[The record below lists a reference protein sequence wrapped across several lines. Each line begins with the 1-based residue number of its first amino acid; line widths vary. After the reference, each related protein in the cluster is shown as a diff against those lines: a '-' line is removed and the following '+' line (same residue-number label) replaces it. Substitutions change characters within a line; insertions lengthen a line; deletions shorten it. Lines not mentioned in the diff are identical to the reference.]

1 MAGRRDD
8 PNDEFA
14 VLSDH
19 ERRLRRLERSPQIGF
34 TSIDEGSLRVAS
46 ADGLIVE
53 GSARVS
59 GVLLV
64 TGTENVDGTLSI
76 SGHLIVSGDMNVTGP
91 TVISGTFQVDGETTI
106 NGHTV
111 VNGNMD
117 VNGQTVFNGDMDVNG
132 ALDLSGTL
140 TVTGGGKIQA
150 GVVVIDG
157 TSGGRIAAPGATLSL
172 VATEITTT
180 GGFRATN
187 NALVEGNLTVLG
199 NTILTLNT
207 TSNPANV
214 YYDEASGQLRYNP

>member
-1 MAGRRDD
+1 MRSDNLDDD
-8 PNDEFA
+8 PLVD
-14 VLSDH
+14 LQ
-19 ERRLRRLERSPQIGF
+19 RRVKILEKGNNLGYS
-34 TSIDEGSLRVAS
+34 SISEGSLRVAS

-59 GVLLV
+59 GILLV
-64 TGTENVDGTLSI
+64 TGTENVDGTLSV
-76 SGHLIVSGDMNVTGP
+76 SGHLIVSGDMTVSGP
-91 TVISGTFQVDGETTI
+91 TVITGTFRIDGETTI
-106 NGHTV
+106 NGRTV
-111 VNGNMD
+111 VNGDMD
-117 VNGQTVFNGDMDVNG
+117 VNGKSVFNGDMDVNG

-199 NTILTLNT
+199 NTILTLDT